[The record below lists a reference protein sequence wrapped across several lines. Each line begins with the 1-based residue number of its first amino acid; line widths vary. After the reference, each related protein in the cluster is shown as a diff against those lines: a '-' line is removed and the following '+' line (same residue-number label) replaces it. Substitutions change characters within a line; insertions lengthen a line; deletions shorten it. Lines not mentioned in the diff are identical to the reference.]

1 MTSPED
7 GSGDA
12 LALYELA
19 ACGLLTTAADGTIQR
34 VNRTM
39 CAWTGFTAAELLG
52 KRFQDL
58 LTMGSK
64 LFHHTHWMPLLQ
76 MQGSVAEVQLEVVRR
91 DGRVLPVL
99 VNAARREAKA
109 GAAPAAGPPVD
120 VAVFIATD
128 RRKYERELLFARR
141 RAEELLAS
149 ERQAQQARAHAEAR
163 LRLALDSARLCLW
176 TVDLRTGARHYGCD
190 VALLLGLPLSE
201 EVTPEAYA
209 ACIHLEDRA
218 AEAAAYAAAI
228 DPERRVTYSVEYRL
242 LGHDGVERIVR
253 STGRSFF
260 DEDGRPV
267 HFSGVLEDVT
277 DRRRIEEAV
286 RQRALLAEQLIGIV
300 SHDLRNPLNAVLL
313 GTQLLEDADA
323 ELQRVTASR
332 IAAAAHRANR
342 LITDLLDFTQARLGG
357 GLRVAR
363 REIHLHQVAADCLD
377 EVMLAW
383 PARKV
388 EHRRTGDGLG
398 LADADRIAQILT
410 NLVNNALTYGTP
422 DQPVT
427 VTTAVLPGALE
438 IQVHNAGRPIPP
450 ELQAKIFEPMQRGG
464 AQARPGSRSV
474 GLGLYIVREIASAH
488 GGRVSVR
495 STERE
500 GTTFV
505 VVLPRAGGAGG

>member
-12 LALYELA
+12 LDLYDLA

-39 CAWTGFTAAELLG
+39 CGWTGFDAAELLG

-76 MQGSVAEVQLEVVRR
+76 MQGSVAEMQLEMVRR

-99 VNAARREAKA
+99 VNAARREPKP
-109 GAAPAAGPPVD
+109 GAAPAVRPPVD

-141 RAEELLAS
+141 RAEELENEFRTLAENS
-149 ERQAQQARAHAEAR
+149 PDVIARFDRAHRFVYLSPAADG
-163 LRLALDSARLCLW
+163 LTGKPVVDFIGKPIDQTGMASADTDAW
-176 TVDLRTGARHYGCD
+176 V
-190 VALLLGLPLSE
+190 
-201 EVTPEAYA
+201 
-209 ACIHLEDRA
+209 
-218 AEAAAYAAAI
+218 AAI
-228 DPERRVTYSVEYRL
+228 DEAFAGRRSTLAFTYEVQGGHPREFQAHLVPERNSRGEIVTV
-242 LGHDGVERIVR
+242 LGLTR
-253 STGRSFF
+253 
-260 DEDGRPV
+260 
-267 HFSGVLEDVT
+267 DVT
-277 DRRRIEEAV
+277 VLRQQEREAQ
-286 RQRALLAEQLIGIV
+286 QRALVAEQLIGIV

-323 ELQRVTASR
+323 ELQRVTTSR

-383 PARKV
+383 PARQV

-398 LADADRIAQILT
+398 LADPDRIAQILT

-427 VTTAVLPGALE
+427 VATSVLPGALE

-495 STERE
+495 STEGE

-505 VVLPRAGGAGG
+505 VALPRAVGAGG